1 VHTFRV
7 VKEPNGWAIRLNS
20 GMMTPFWSRD
30 LAVQEANCLCDAL
43 RGHGVGAKVEIEGVA
58 CAEPAKASPGHTR
71 AAKFSVRLRRR
82 AALG

>member
-1 VHTFRV
+1 MHMFRV

-43 RGHGVGAKVEIEGVA
+43 RGHGVGAKVVVEGVDPG
-58 CAEPAKASPGHTR
+58 ESAKDSAGQAHV
-71 AAKFSVRLRRR
+71 AKFSARLRRR
-82 AALG
+82 SALG

>member
-1 VHTFRV
+1 MHTFRV

-43 RGHGVGAKVEIEGVA
+43 RGHGVGAKVVIEGGDP
-58 CAEPAKASPGHTR
+58 AESAKASAVH
-71 AAKFSVRLRRR
+71 AHVAKFAVRLRRR